1 MFVSSDRQK
10 IVTTQSDTIMRYDAN
25 GNLIRDLDRG
35 IHLQLFIRFHPME
48 KRRRS
53 SL

>member
-25 GNLIRDLDRG
+25 GNLIKDKDRG
-35 IHLQLFIRFHPME
+35 IVAKIESLFTEID
-48 KRRRS
+48 K
-53 SL
+53 LTK